1 MRQKVTTTLRSDLWE
16 ALRIQ
21 CIREKT
27 DANVILEKL
36 IEQYLRRRGVRRNGM
51 R

>member
-27 DANVILEKL
+27 DANEILEKL
-36 IEQYLRRRGVRRNGM
+36 IEQYLSRRGVSRSG
-51 R
+51 